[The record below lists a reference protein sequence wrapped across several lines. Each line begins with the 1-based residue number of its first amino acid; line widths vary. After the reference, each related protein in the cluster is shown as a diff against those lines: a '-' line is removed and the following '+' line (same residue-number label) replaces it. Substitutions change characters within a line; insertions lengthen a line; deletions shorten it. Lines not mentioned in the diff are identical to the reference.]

1 MFVKMLVYRLG
12 GGSDLKRR
20 IKVALAN
27 FYRHYQRSPAT
38 IVVHKSEAAEAV
50 DIVKELAPRSKVP
63 VRGNGGTLV
72 GEVWLEIPK
81 LKRPGSIHQQLS
93 LLEVR

>member
-1 MFVKMLVYRLG
+1 MSVEMLVYRLG
-12 GGSDLKRR
+12 GGSDLKQR

-27 FYRHYQRSPAT
+27 FYQHHQRSPAA
-38 IVVHKSEAAEAV
+38 IIVHKSEAAEAI

-72 GEVWLEIPK
+72 GEVWCQSQSGTRI
-81 LKRPGSIHQQLS
+81 
-93 LLEVR
+93 